1 MQYSKSLLVIYFIYS
16 TVYTSIQSSNLSL
29 PPFPPGTH
37 KFIFYICNF
46 HRIRTKKFIICM
58 ETQKTINSQSN
69 SEEKKWK
76 WRNQASWLQTIL
88 QKYRNQNSMALTQTR
103 NIDQWNRIESSEINP
118 YTVVTQSIPLFCNWP
133 SFLQHLSP
141 LFHPLQSIRD
151 YDIPLLKILQNLPIA
166 LMIKFKL

>member
-1 MQYSKSLLVIYFIYS
+1 M
-16 TVYTSIQSSNLSL
+16 SIIIQKIVSIPVSQCVL
-29 PPFPPGTH
+29 PRPFPLGNY

-58 ETQKTINSQSN
+58 ETQKKINSQSN
-69 SEEKKWK
+69 SEKKNGSGGSKLLGFRLYYKGTEIKTVWHWHK
-76 WRNQASWLQTIL
+76 
-88 QKYRNQNSMALTQTR
+88 TR
-103 NIDQWNRIESSEINP
+103 NTDQWYRIESSEINP
-118 YTVVTQSIPLFCNWP
+118 YTVVTQSIPLFHNWP

-166 LMIKFKL
+166 LMIKFKLWNT